1 MFPVTDS
8 SETIVECLVRQATQA
23 GVRMWTRRGISSAR
37 ARNGGGFELTL
48 SNGTEFVCD
57 KLLLAAGGC
66 RNASAAELARALGH
80 VIAAPVPSLFSLHV
94 DSAWLRALP
103 GLSVPDVE
111 VSVEKLRERGPLLI
125 THNGVSGPAILRLSA
140 WGARILHGLDYR
152 FTLTVKW
159 VPLMTEAALRDE
171 FHSRRNE
178 HPNRRVANWP
188 ITGLPV
194 RLWEALVA
202 NANVPPN
209 TTWTTL
215 SRAGANELIRHL
227 RATEFMVS
235 GKSLNKDEFVTC
247 GGVRLREVDFKTME
261 SRITPGLYFAGE
273 VLDID
278 GITGGFNFQAAWATG
293 WIAGHAMAGVRPG
306 TVS

>member
-1 MFPVTDS
+1 MEP
-8 SETIVECLVRQATQA
+8 AT
-23 GVRMWTRRGISSAR
+23 V
-37 ARNGGGFELTL
+37 
-48 SNGTEFVCD
+48 D
-57 KLLLAAGGC
+57 
-66 RNASAAELARALGH
+66 
-80 VIAAPVPSLFSLHV
+80 VIEPPVPSLFSFHV
-94 DSAWLRALP
+94 DSTWLRALP
-103 GLSVPDVE
+103 GLTVPDVQ
-111 VSVEKLRERGPLLI
+111 VSVQKLCERGPLLI

-140 WGARILHGLDYR
+140 WGARVLHALEYR
-152 FTLTVKW
+152 FSLTVNW
-159 VPLMTEAALRDE
+159 APPMNDASLRDE
-171 FHSRRNE
+171 FHSRRNA

-188 ITGLPV
+188 INGLPT

-202 NANVPPN
+202 NSDISPT

-215 SRAGANELIRHL
+215 SRAGSNSLIRHL
-227 RATEFMVS
+227 RATELRVN
-235 GKSLNKDEFVTC
+235 GKSLNKEEFVTC
-247 GGVRLREVDFKTME
+247 GGVRLREIDFKTME